1 MLAYRNEEASLSD
14 LCRRFGVSRK
24 TGRKWVGR
32 YRELGPEGVRD
43 RSRAPLRHPNATPP
57 DVVAAMIEK
66 KLKYP
71 TWGAGK
77 VVAWLV
83 DNRPEVATPAAGTA
97 GDILKRHGLVR
108 RPL

>member
-1 MLAYRNEEASLSD
+1 MPWKETRVVSERLRLVLAYRNEEASLSD
-14 LCRRFGVSRK
+14 LCRRFGVSCK

-57 DVVAAMIEK
+57 DVVAAVIEK

-71 TWGAGK
+71 T
-77 VVAWLV
+77 
-83 DNRPEVATPAAGTA
+83 
-97 GDILKRHGLVR
+97 
-108 RPL
+108 